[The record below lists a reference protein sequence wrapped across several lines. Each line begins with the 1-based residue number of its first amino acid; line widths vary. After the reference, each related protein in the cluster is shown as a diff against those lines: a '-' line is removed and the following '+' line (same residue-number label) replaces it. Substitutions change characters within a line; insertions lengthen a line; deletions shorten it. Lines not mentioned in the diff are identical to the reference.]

1 MVRTLRERTTTM
13 IEEGFANRLRA
24 IVGKDYCLDSTEDLI
39 NYSYD
44 SSIDEAMPEAIVLP
58 ETTEEISNIL
68 KLASDAGIPVTP
80 RGAGTNLSG
89 GTIPLKGGIVIAL
102 TRMKRIIELS
112 KENRYAIV
120 EAGLTNLELQNE
132 VQKLGLFYP
141 PDPAS
146 WAVST
151 MGGNVGENAG
161 GPRGVKYGVTRD
173 WILGLKVVLADG
185 RIVNTGGITAK
196 NVTGIDLTSLFCG
209 SEGLLGIVTEVTVKL
224 LPLAPFKQSIL
235 AFFPELDGASNTV
248 ARVIGS
254 GIVPVALELMDNV
267 VINMVE
273 DSKNIGLPRDAKGML
288 LIMVDGPET
297 ECRKQGG
304 MIAEICQD
312 EGATDVKVAGTAE
325 EEEALWLARRA
336 AFGVMSQK
344 LPNCV
349 IEDVTVPVSKL
360 PAMIKGIIKIGD
372 TYNLTIGVLA
382 HAGDGNTHPMI
393 VTDRRDKEEW
403 ERVEKAVSDIFLL
416 AVDLGGT
423 LSGEHGIGTSKKP
436 FMHLIYKEPEFQLLR
451 ELKQVLDPRGILNP
465 GKIMD

>member
-1 MVRTLRERTTTM
+1 MLRARKECVKTM
-13 IEEGFANRLRA
+13 IEQGIANKFRS
-24 IVGKDYCLDSTEDLI
+24 IVGEDCYLDSAEDLI

-44 SSIDEAMPEAIVLP
+44 SSIDEAMPEAVVLP
-58 ETTEEISNIL
+58 QTTEQVSEIL

-89 GTIPLKGGIVIAL
+89 GTIPLKGGIVITL
-102 TRMKRIIELS
+102 TRMKRIIGLS
-112 KENRYAIV
+112 KENLYAVV
-120 EAGLTNLELQNE
+120 EAGLTNLELQNKA
-132 VQKLGLFYP
+132 QKLGLFFP

-185 RIVNTGGITAK
+185 RIINTGGITAK
-196 NVTGIDLTSLFCG
+196 NVTGVDLTSLFCG
-209 SEGLLGIVTEVTVKL
+209 SEGLLGMVTEVTVKL
-224 LPLAPFKQSIL
+224 LPLPPFKQSIL
-235 AFFPELDGASNTV
+235 AFFPELDGASKTV

-254 GIVPVALELMDNV
+254 GIIPVALELMDNV

-288 LIMVDGPET
+288 LIMVDGT
-297 ECRKQGG
+297 ESECKKQGG
-304 MIAEICQD
+304 MIAEICKD
-312 EGATDVKVAGTAE
+312 EGAADVKVAGTAE
-325 EEEALWLARRA
+325 EEEALWVARRA

-349 IEDVTVPVSKL
+349 LEDVTVPVSKL
-360 PAMIKGIIKIGD
+360 PEMIKGIIKVGD
-372 TYNLTIGVLA
+372 NYNLTIGVLA

-393 VTDRRDKEEW
+393 VTDRRNKEEW
-403 ERVEKAVSDIFLL
+403 ERVEKAVSDIFQL
-416 AVDLGGT
+416 AVGAL
-423 LSGEHGIGTSKKP
+423 
-436 FMHLIYKEPEFQLLR
+436 FR
-451 ELKQVLDPRGILNP
+451 ESTVSAPRKSPSCI
-465 GKIMD
+465 